1 MSEVEELEGLENS
14 DDEDVRGEA
23 DSNIENNLLGT
34 TDTSEDSGSEND
46 EQGSS
51 ANTDAV
57 GGWSRD
63 VVSPIIPPFDGQRA
77 GLLSD
82 VLRFCVKPVDFYEL
96 FMKDV
101 WELIVAQTNIFGQQK
116 NEHWERTTLDEMK
129 KFIGLCLKMSVD
141 RLPRL
146 SQYWSSH
153 PAFAGVSIASSV
165 MTRTRFFKIMAHLH
179 LADNSRYYG
188 KNRLYK
194 INSLLQ
200 LVNRNCKA
208 VYRPG
213 RNVCIDESTVPF
225 RGSIVFR
232 QHNPLERNK
241 YGIKLYKV
249 CDEGGYTYQTMT
261 YVGEG
266 TNPRPVG
273 HVADGIVM
281 SLMDDLLDEG
291 RHLYADNWYTSV
303 PLAESLL
310 QRETYLTGT
319 CRKNGVGL
327 PKELMKEKLRREEW
341 RAMQNQSGVMVLRW
355 KDKREVI
362 MVSTAH
368 GSTTDP
374 ETGLLQVVETYKKQR
389 PFVGFSDQMAA
400 YSPYLRRT
408 YKWYIRVFFHL
419 VTHICLLNAW
429 ILYRDYVRNITF
441 IDFKKQVYLSYLAE
455 DTPTRPTTRR
465 VLERPSTTSVQ
476 CKRCVECYRKLAEGG
491 NVQYARVHA
500 KKTCTRCSQCKM
512 HVCIECF
519 NSAHQVCGPKRF
531 RYLAY

>member
-1 MSEVEELEGLENS
+1 MTTWTTMSRTQLISTKIVAQKTMNKALLLMPAHWMGGL
-14 DDEDVRGEA
+14 GM
-23 DSNIENNLLGT
+23 L
-34 TDTSEDSGSEND
+34 
-46 EQGSS
+46 
-51 ANTDAV
+51 
-57 GGWSRD
+57 SR
-63 VVSPIIPPFDGQRA
+63 PKIPPFNEQRA

-82 VLRFCVKPVDFYEL
+82 VLRFCARPVDFYEL

-101 WELIVAQTNIFGQQK
+101 WQLVVEQTNIFGKQK
-116 NEHWERTTLDEMK
+116 NECWEETTVDEIK
-129 KFIGLCLKMSVD
+129 RFIGLCLKMSVD
-141 RLPRL
+141 RLPRIN
-146 SQYWSSH
+146 QYWSSH
-153 PAFAGVSIASSV
+153 PAFAGVSVASNI
-165 MTRTRFFKIMAHLH
+165 MTRTRFFKIMGHLH

-266 TNPRPVG
+266 TNPRPAG
-273 HVADGIVM
+273 RLAEHIVM
-281 SLMDDLLDEG
+281 SLMDDLLGEG
-291 RHLYADNWYTSV
+291 RHLYADDWYTSV

-310 QRETYLTGT
+310 QKETYLTGT
-319 CRKNGVGL
+319 CRKSGVGL
-327 PKELMKEKLRREEW
+327 PKQLLKEKLRNEEW
-341 RAMQNQSGVMVLRW
+341 IAMQNQSGVMILKW
-355 KDKREVI
+355 KNIREVI

-368 GSTTDP
+368 GSATDP
-374 ETGLLQVVETYKKQR
+374 ETGLLEVVETYKKQR

-429 ILYRDYVRNITF
+429 IIYRDYVRNITF
-441 IDFKKQVYLSYLAE
+441 IEFKKQVYLSYLTGDIPRAV
-455 DTPTRPTTRR
+455 TSRVFVRPPATS
-465 VLERPSTTSVQ
+465 RP
-476 CKRCVECYRKLAEGG
+476 CKRCVECYRKLARGG
-491 NVQYARVHA
+491 NAQYARLHA
-500 KKTCTRCSQCKM
+500 RKTCTRCSHCRM

-519 NSAHQVCGPKRF
+519 NSGFHICDPKRF
-531 RYLAY
+531 RYLIN